1 MLPFAFRSLE
11 SACLRSALRL
21 HIVSLTAVSLLLAGI
36 TAQAQ
41 VAPRVIERQGQV
53 IERQQQERLRE
64 EQERALQQLPPRGG
78 ADLRAIEPQ
87 VSVPDLGVPCRDIRE
102 LRISGAPLLPP
113 DLRAGL
119 TRDYAGRCLAVGDL
133 EAVLAAIT
141 KSYIERG
148 YITTR
153 AYLPAQDLR
162 SGVLEVT
169 VVEGTIERFDL
180 QASGREGAK
189 VYLPGA
195 FPSEAGE
202 RLNLRDLEQG
212 IDQLNSLASN
222 SATLDVQ
229 PGSQPGQ
236 SVVVVRNQAS
246 LPVHLYASYDNLG
259 TPSTGK
265 QALSATVSFDSLLGF
280 NELFAV
286 TRRQSVPHDGEHNSE
301 TTALRAVLPW
311 GYNTLSF
318 DASESQYVNVLQ
330 LPSGNKLASEGTTIT
345 QSLALDRVVFRDQA
359 GRLSLGGRL
368 TTQDTR
374 SFLGGEY
381 LPISSRT
388 LTTFD
393 LGLNGF
399 TQLAGGILNG
409 RLGYVRGIKALGAL
423 DDLDGLPEDFPHAQF
438 GKFMV
443 DAGYNRRFEL
453 GGGTALLWST
463 QVSGQYTRDVLYGS
477 QQILIGGAS
486 TVRGSLLNTL
496 SGDRGWY
503 ARNDLSLPWQTT
515 LADEPVAGRVY
526 AGYDFG
532 LVHNNAPFVPQ
543 GSMSGVTL
551 GLAFQLR
558 SVSVD
563 LFASRAAHL
572 PSWMPSESTLYS
584 IRLSASL

>member
-1 MLPFAFRSLE
+1 MFPFPFRASTV
-11 SACLRSALRL
+11 ACAPRAAKLQICCLLATPVLL
-21 HIVSLTAVSLLLAGI
+21 AAVS
-36 TAQAQ
+36 AQAQ
-41 VAPRVIERQGQV
+41 INPQAIGRQNQV

-64 EQERALQQLPPRGG
+64 EQERALQQAPRGG
-78 ADLRAIEPQ
+78 TDLKAIEPK
-87 VSVPDLGVPCRDIRE
+87 VSVPDIGVPCRDIRE
-102 LRISGAPLLPP
+102 IRIGGGALLPP
-113 DLRAGL
+113 ELRRQL
-119 TRDYAGRCLAVGDL
+119 TGDYAGRCLAVGDL

-162 SGVLEVT
+162 SGVLEIS
-169 VVEGTIERFDL
+169 VVEGTIERYEL
-180 QASGREGAK
+180 QNAGRPGAK
-189 VYLPGA
+189 AYLPGA
-195 FPSEAGE
+195 FPARPGE

-222 SATLDVQ
+222 NASLDVQ

-236 SVVVVRNQAS
+236 SVVVVTNQAGT
-246 LPVHLYASYDNLG
+246 PVHLYASYDNLG

-265 QALSATVSFDSLLGF
+265 NALSATVSFDGLLGL

-311 GYNTLSF
+311 GYNTLSL
-318 DASESQYVNVLQ
+318 DASESQYVNMLA
-330 LPSGNKLASEGTTIT
+330 LPNGNKLASEGTTVT
-345 QSLALDRVVFRDQA
+345 QSMALDRVIFRDQA
-359 GRLSLGGRL
+359 SRVSLGGRL
-368 TTQDTR
+368 TAQDTR
-374 SFLGGEY
+374 SFLGGEF
-381 LPISSRT
+381 LQVSSRKIST
-388 LTTFD
+388 LD
-393 LGLNGF
+393 LGISGF
-399 TQLAGGILNG
+399 TQVGGGIANG
-409 RLGYVRGIKALGAL
+409 RIGYVRGLKAFGAL
-423 DDLDGLPEDFPHAQF
+423 DDLDGLPQDYPHAQF

-443 DAGYNRRFEL
+443 DLGYSRRFEL
-453 GGGTALLWST
+453 AGGTALLFSS

-477 QQILIGGAS
+477 QQVLIGGAS
-486 TVRGSLLNTL
+486 TVRGFLLNTL
-496 SGDRGWY
+496 SGDRGMF
-503 ARNDLSLPWQTT
+503 AHNDLSLPWQTT
-515 LADEPVAGRVY
+515 LGGAPLAGRVY

-532 LVHNNAPFVPQ
+532 TVRNNAPFVPQ
-543 GSMSGVTL
+543 GSISGVAL
-551 GLAFQLR
+551 GVALQLR